1 MLPSIKLN
9 NEQMNS
15 PLSQVNEDSEY
26 IDLTQDESS
35 TEEKDS
41 FHLLLGK
48 KPKRKKNKD
57 KNKNKNK
64 DIYQKNLSFDNSFDN
79 EEEFYPPK
87 KIINTDDFNCDD
99 CEDNNNYEIE
109 RDALLK
115 LVKLEGF
122 NKIFTLIT
130 KAKFDSKNSIEKKLE
145 EIIFNIGLLRT
156 SLILLQFKFTLIQNS
171 SNDNTPQTLN
181 TKKQIELSNRESQIK
196 DLEKKGFDL
205 SHHLHKDKDGKIYKY
220 VKNHLRARNIYV
232 FNCGDRK
239 CKSKGLYFLKNME
252 FKIVLEHSIPHE
264 EHSYIKS
271 PIALDQYKPI
281 FDDFKERD
289 CKEAQIFKNRDGDK
303 LVKWYN
309 NCSC

>member
-1 MLPSIKLN
+1 M
-9 NEQMNS
+9 
-15 PLSQVNEDSEY
+15 
-26 IDLTQDESS
+26 
-35 TEEKDS
+35 
-41 FHLLLGK
+41 
-48 KPKRKKNKD
+48 
-57 KNKNKNK
+57 
-64 DIYQKNLSFDNSFDN
+64 
-79 EEEFYPPK
+79 
-87 KIINTDDFNCDD
+87 
-99 CEDNNNYEIE
+99 
-109 RDALLK
+109 
-115 LVKLEGF
+115 
-122 NKIFTLIT
+122 
-130 KAKFDSKNSIEKKLE
+130 
-145 EIIFNIGLLRT
+145 RT
-156 SLILLQFKFTLIQNS
+156 SLILLQFKFTLFQNS
-171 SNDNTPQTLN
+171 NNDNTPQTLN

-252 FKIVLEHSIPHE
+252 FKIVLEHSIPQE